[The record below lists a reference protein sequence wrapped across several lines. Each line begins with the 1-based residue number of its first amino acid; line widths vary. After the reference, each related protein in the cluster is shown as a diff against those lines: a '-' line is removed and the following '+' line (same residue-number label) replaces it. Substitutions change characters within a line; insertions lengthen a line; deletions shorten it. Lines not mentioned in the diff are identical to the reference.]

1 MRALVRRA
9 ASSTG
14 FVLLALG
21 LLGMGSF
28 GGGGDRG
35 VLPPADFHAT
45 LTDADGVRVDVTHLT
60 VGGEASLEGEI
71 GRGKLRVPFDSIA
84 QIKLE
89 PVGQERDRVRAEVSL
104 RGEQPV
110 VLTLRGSA
118 TFYGQTPSGA
128 YQIRARDLRAVDF
141 TPK

>member
-1 MRALVRRA
+1 MRALALRA
-9 ASSTG
+9 ARWAG
-14 FVLLALG
+14 FGLLAFG

-28 GGGGDRG
+28 GGGDRG

-45 LTDADGVRVDVTHLT
+45 LTDADGVHIDVSHLT
-60 VGGEASLEGEI
+60 MGGDATLEGDL
-71 GRGKLRVPFDSIA
+71 GRGKMRVPFDTIT
-84 QIKLE
+84 QIRLE
-89 PVGQERDRVRAEVSL
+89 PIGQERDRVRAEVNL
-104 RGEQPV
+104 RSEQPV

-141 TPK
+141 AKK